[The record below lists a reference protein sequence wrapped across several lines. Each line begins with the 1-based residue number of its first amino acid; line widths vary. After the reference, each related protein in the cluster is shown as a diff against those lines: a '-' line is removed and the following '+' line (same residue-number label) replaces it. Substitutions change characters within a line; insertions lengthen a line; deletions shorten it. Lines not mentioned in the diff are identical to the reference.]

1 MYNRAYTALD
11 QSDELIHNYHPPL
24 FFFFLSPFVFPTA
37 LFSSL
42 HSLPFLL
49 LLSRCPALPLSCP
62 GNGPIEKACCLGH
75 TREAAFIGDGGMEGK
90 RSGVFSSDCA
100 GGVILTFFCQQIQPH
115 LQQIINTFHTYWR
128 KMLIILH
135 YQTACLTAKEQRQN
149 AG

>member
-75 TREAAFIGDGGMEGK
+75 TREAAFIGDGEMEGWK
-90 RSGVFSSDCA
+90 GSNPGYSAQTVLEVSSSPFSASRYSPTSSR
-100 GGVILTFFCQQIQPH
+100 LSTRF
-115 LQQIINTFHTYWR
+115 T
-128 KMLIILH
+128 LIEEK
-135 YQTACLTAKEQRQN
+135 C
-149 AG
+149 